1 MTTHLDTIETQIEY
15 GPFQT
20 THHQSLVNDK
30 FKQAFRVWICD
41 RILPRLSG
49 KATLIKGWIR
59 TNYDHQKFFGPR
71 SVVKYRYQASLWCEV
86 TDGKEEVVATLDYDS
101 DRTIFVE
108 RKDRC
113 HVYTIAQQK
122 DHQLLDRQIA
132 DVKDEYAR
140 GQREFWC
147 PRCQSAVKVSAE
159 K

>member
-1 MTTHLDTIETQIEY
+1 M
-15 GPFQT
+15 
-20 THHQSLVNDK
+20 
-30 FKQAFRVWICD
+30 
-41 RILPRLSG
+41 
-49 KATLIKGWIR
+49 
-59 TNYDHQKFFGPR
+59 
-71 SVVKYRYQASLWCEV
+71 KYRYQASLWCEV

-132 DVKDEYAR
+132 DVKDDYAR

-147 PRCQSAVKVSAE
+147 PRCQSAVKVSAISKTGQVIAILCSGCKE
-159 K
+159 FCMLAEPR